1 MVLGAAN
8 AEVAALVDDVNPP
21 KGEAAGVDNDK
32 DGPDGGVELLVV
44 VNVLGGLDP
53 DAGVIA
59 GFGVE
64 AAALPRE
71 GFAGSTLIGV
81 EEAKDP
87 KNDVAD
93 DVLAAVVVAVL
104 NNDPIEEIAGVP
116 EIDVADAVVEL
127 KDVNEND

>member
-32 DGPDGGVELLVV
+32 DGPVGGVELLVV
-44 VNVLGGLDP
+44 VNVLGGFGP

-93 DVLAAVVVAVL
+93 VLAAVVVAVL
-104 NNDPIEEIAGVP
+104 NNDPIEGIAGVP

-127 KDVNEND
+127 KEVNEND

>member
-1 MVLGAAN
+1 M
-8 AEVAALVDDVNPP
+8 
-21 KGEAAGVDNDK
+21 
-32 DGPDGGVELLVV
+32 VV

-59 GFGVE
+59 GLGVV

-104 NNDPIEEIAGVP
+104 NNDPIEGIAGVP

>member
-1 MVLGAAN
+1 MVFGAAN

-87 KNDVAD
+87 KNDVP

-104 NNDPIEEIAGVP
+104 NNDPIEGIAGVP
-116 EIDVADAVVEL
+116 EIEVADAVVEL
-127 KDVNEND
+127 KEVNEND

>member
-8 AEVAALVDDVNPP
+8 AEVAELVDDVNPP
-21 KGEAAGVDNDK
+21 KGEAAGVDNDR

-59 GFGVE
+59 GLGVE

-87 KNDVAD
+87 KNDVA

>member
-32 DGPDGGVELLVV
+32 DGPVGGVELLVV

-59 GFGVE
+59 AFGVE

-93 DVLAAVVVAVL
+93 VLAAVVVAVL
-104 NNDPIEEIAGVP
+104 NNDPIEGIAGVP

-127 KDVNEND
+127 KEVNEND

>member
-32 DGPDGGVELLVV
+32 DGPVGGVELLVV

-87 KNDVAD
+87 KNDVP

-116 EIDVADAVVEL
+116 EIEVADAVVEL
-127 KDVNEND
+127 KEVNEND

>member
-21 KGEAAGVDNDK
+21 KGEAAGVVNDK

-59 GFGVE
+59 AFGVV

-93 DVLAAVVVAVL
+93 VLAAVVVAVL
-104 NNDPIEEIAGVP
+104 NNEPIEGIAGVP
-116 EIDVADAVVEL
+116 EIEVADAVVEL